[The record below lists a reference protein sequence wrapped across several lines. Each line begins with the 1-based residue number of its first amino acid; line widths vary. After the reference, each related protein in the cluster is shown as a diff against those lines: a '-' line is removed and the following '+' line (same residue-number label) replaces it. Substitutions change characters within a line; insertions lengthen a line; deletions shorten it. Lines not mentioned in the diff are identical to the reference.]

1 MLPHSDKMEDVT
13 MTTAQFRD
21 RLETLSPDDR
31 ESYSDVLE
39 AFGAPLLEY
48 CDRPDVADATVSGDV
63 DLDDACSCALRAIT
77 RGETLTTVHALYQRR
92 SPWRGG
98 CTGDPDR
105 PAPAVA
111 HPATRLNTV
120 TDACGVHPVTV
131 TG

>member
-21 RLETLSPDDR
+21 RLETLSPDDL

-63 DLDDACSCALRAIT
+63 DLDDACSCALQAIT
-77 RGETLTTVHALYQRR
+77 RGESLESVHGYL
-92 SPWRGG
+92 S
-98 CTGDPDR
+98 D
-105 PAPAVA
+105 A
-111 HPATRLNTV
+111 HPGAPGARAIL
-120 TDACGVHPVTV
+120 TDLHRQWHTPQLA
-131 TG
+131 